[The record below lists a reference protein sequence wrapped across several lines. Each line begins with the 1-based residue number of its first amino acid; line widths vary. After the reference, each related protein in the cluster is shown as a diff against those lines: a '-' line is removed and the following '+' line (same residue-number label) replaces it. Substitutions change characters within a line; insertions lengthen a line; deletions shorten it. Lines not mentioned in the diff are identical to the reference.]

1 MINPAEYFEE
11 LHKLLQLEKEEE
23 MRQFD
28 AMMRGT
34 SVQQRVELGYC
45 WFPLRV
51 VETGY
56 GFGDY
61 PFVIVERTKQKDR
74 PHSFSPGK
82 VALVFSSESDS
93 AEPIKGAIQ
102 FVNANQM
109 KLIFFCDELPE
120 VLDYGRLGVNVMPDE
135 NAYREQEHAMKLVAN
150 ARNCRLAFI
159 REALLL
165 NKLAESDAD
174 VEIPDLPVHLNQS
187 QQDAIKLILESQDV
201 CLLHGPPGTGKTTT
215 LIAAAKVL
223 VEQGEQLLLCA
234 PSNAAADWLTQKS
247 LEAGMRVLRIG
258 NIARI
263 NEMLEASTVEGQ
275 VRQHPQYSDIK
286 EFRKKAAEL
295 RRMAGKYKRQF
306 GHAEREQRKLILSEA
321 KSIAVEARK
330 LEAFILESCVDK
342 AEVITCTLVGANHS
356 LLEKLNFSTVFIDE
370 AAQAPEPG
378 CWIPISKADRVVLAG
393 DPFQLPPTVKSQEA
407 ARKGLSV
414 TLMEKVLDKI
424 PTALL
429 TVQYRM
435 NEQIMAFPNRWFYQG
450 RLQAHADVA
459 NWDLDSEQVVE
470 FIDTAGLG
478 WEEQLNPETQSI
490 SNSEEAR
497 FLWNRLSALS
507 ETLPTKKMTVGVI
520 SPYRGQVGLL
530 TELGLEYRAEL
541 PDSMKIEV
549 QTIDSF
555 QGQERDAIYVSLV
568 RSNDRS
574 EIGFLQDYRRMNV
587 AMTRAKKK
595 LVLIGDSAT
604 LGHDPFYKAL
614 IEHCELLGVYRSAW
628 EFIN

>member
-1 MINPAEYFEE
+1 MINPIEYFEE
-11 LHKLLQLEKEEE
+11 LRVLLQLEKDEE

-28 AMMRGT
+28 VMMRGT
-34 SVQQRVELGYC
+34 TVQQRVELGHC

-74 PHSFSPGK
+74 PHSFSAGK
-82 VALVFSSESDS
+82 LALVFSSENDS
-93 AEPIKGAIQ
+93 ADAIKGAIQ
-102 FVNANQM
+102 FVNGDQM

-120 VLDYGRLGVNVMPDE
+120 VLDYGRLGINSMPDE
-135 NAYREQEHAMKLVAN
+135 NAYREQEHTMKLVAN
-150 ARNCRLAFI
+150 ARNCRLAVI

-165 NKLAESDAD
+165 NKLAESDDD
-174 VEIPDLPVHLNQS
+174 VDIPELPEHLNQS
-187 QQDAIKLILESQDV
+187 QQAAVKLILESEDV

-215 LIAAAKVL
+215 LIAAAKIL
-223 VEQGEQLLLCA
+223 VEQGEQILLCA

-263 NEMLEASTVEGQ
+263 NETLEASTVEGQ

-286 EFRKKAAEL
+286 EFRKRAAEL

-321 KSIAVEARK
+321 KSIAAEARK
-330 LEAFILESCVDK
+330 LESFILETCVDK

-356 LLEKLNFSTVFIDE
+356 LLEKRTFSTVFIDE

-407 ARKGLSV
+407 ARKGLSI
-414 TLMEKVLDKI
+414 TLMEKVLDKV

-429 TVQYRM
+429 TMQYRM
-435 NEQIMAFPNRWFYQG
+435 NEQIMSFPNKWFYQG
-450 RLQAHADVA
+450 RLEAHADVA
-459 NWDLDSEQVVE
+459 NWYLGSESVME

-478 WEEQLNPETQSI
+478 WEEQINPETQSI
-490 SNSEEAR
+490 SNAEEAR
-497 FLWNRLSALS
+497 FLWQRLIALAES
-507 ETLPTKKMTVGVI
+507 IHNKKLSIGVI

-530 TELGLEYRAEL
+530 NELGIEWLSAL
-541 PDSMKIEV
+541 PSTMQIEV

-574 EIGFLQDYRRMNV
+574 EIGFLQDYRRINV
-587 AMTRAKKK
+587 AMTRARKK

-614 IEHCELLGVYRSAW
+614 IEHCELLGVYKSAW